1 MSTLARDLKSP
12 ALLAAVTATVLAVA
26 AGAMAA
32 ESPKARATA
41 LQALVD
47 CRAIADPGQRL
58 TCYDA
63 AAGGL
68 EAAEAAGDVV
78 VVDRAQVQEAQ
89 RAAFGFNFRMPA
101 FLTGGGGGGDSDAAK
116 RGTVLDTL
124 ETTATEARQVNGKWY
139 IVLADGAIWRQTDN
153 EPVNRAPKPGS
164 KVTIKRASL
173 GSYFLSVDGQRSI
186 RAKRDN

>member
-32 ESPKARATA
+32 DSPKPRAAA
-41 LQALVD
+41 LQSLVE
-47 CRAIADPGQRL
+47 CRKVADPAQRL

-63 AAGGL
+63 AASGL

-89 RAAFGFNFRMPA
+89 RAAFGFSFRMPA
-101 FLTGGGGGGDSDAAK
+101 FLTGGGGGENDAAK
-116 RGTVLDTL
+116 RGAVLDTL
-124 ETTATEARQVNGKWY
+124 ETTAAEARQVNGKWY
-139 IVLADGAIWRQTDN
+139 FVLPDGAVWRQTDN
-153 EPVNRAPKPGS
+153 ETVNRSPKVGS
-164 KVTIKRASL
+164 KLTIKRAAM

>member
-1 MSTLARDLKSP
+1 MSTPVHGYKSRR
-12 ALLAAVTATVLAVA
+12 LLASA
-26 AGAMAA
+26 AGLALVCAGAA
-32 ESPKARATA
+32 LAADSPKPRAAA
-41 LQALVD
+41 LQALVE
-47 CRAIADPGQRL
+47 CRKLADPAQRL
-58 TCYDA
+58 SCYDT

-101 FLTGGGGGGDSDAAK
+101 FLTGGGGDGGEAEK
-116 RGTVLDTL
+116 RGVLLETL
-124 ETTATEARQVNGKWY
+124 ETTAVEARQVNGKWY

-153 EPVNRAPKPGS
+153 EVINSPPRAGS
-164 KVTIKRASL
+164 KITIKRAAM
-173 GSYFLSVDGQRSI
+173 GSYFLSVGGQRSV

>member
-1 MSTLARDLKSP
+1 MSTPVHGYKSRR
-12 ALLAAVTATVLAVA
+12 LLAAA
-26 AGAMAA
+26 AGLALVCAGAA
-32 ESPKARATA
+32 LAADAPKPRAAA
-41 LQALVD
+41 LQALVE
-47 CRAIADPGQRL
+47 CRKVADPAQRL

-101 FLTGGGGGGDSDAAK
+101 FLTGGGGDSDSAK

>member
-1 MSTLARDLKSP
+1 MSTPVHGYKSRR
-12 ALLAAVTATVLAVA
+12 LLASA
-26 AGAMAA
+26 AGLALVCAGAA
-32 ESPKARATA
+32 QAADAPKPRAAA
-41 LQALVD
+41 LQALVE
-47 CRAIADPGQRL
+47 CRKVADPAQRL
-58 TCYDA
+58 GCYDA

-101 FLTGGGGGGDSDAAK
+101 FLTGGGGAAGGEDAR
-116 RGTVLDTL
+116 RGVVLETL

-153 EPVNRAPKPGS
+153 EPVNSPPKAGS
-164 KVTIKRASL
+164 KVTIKRAAM